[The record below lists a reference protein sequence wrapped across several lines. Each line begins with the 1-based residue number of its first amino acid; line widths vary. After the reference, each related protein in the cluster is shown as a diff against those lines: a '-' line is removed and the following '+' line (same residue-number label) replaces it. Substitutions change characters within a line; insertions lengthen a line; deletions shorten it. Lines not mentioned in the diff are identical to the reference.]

1 MLKRN
6 WLYIS
11 GLTISTVLIGSA
23 LINSQNKAQA
33 SLTVLDK
40 LSYCSASSGQG
51 DWISWGHQT
60 AVDACGIVNQKF
72 ASWGQ
77 RIVAREYG
85 RYYVNEINIVEVSCL
100 KSQPFSVGG
109 RGTEAFNKGV
119 EIVRLRGQE
128 GRCIY
133 RVTNV
138 R

>member
-11 GLTISTVLIGSA
+11 GLTISTALIGSA
-23 LINSQNKAQA
+23 LINFQHKAQA
-33 SLTVLDK
+33 QPSRSTLN
-40 LSYCSASSGQG
+40 YCSASSGQG

-77 RIVAREYG
+77 RIIAREYG
-85 RYYVNEINIVEVSCL
+85 RYYAYDENIVEVSCFQ
-100 KSQPFSVGG
+100 SQPFSVAG
-109 RGTEAFNKGV
+109 RGTEAFTNGV
-119 EIVRLRGQE
+119 EIVRFRGQE
-128 GRCIY
+128 GRCVY

-138 R
+138 P